1 MRVLHS
7 ERRPDART
15 NPYLSQLFQATSDE
29 GVEAVGWSFRTA
41 LLHRYDILHV
51 HWPEFLVAK
60 QTWSKR
66 LLARMLFVA
75 VIARLRLTSTPVV
88 RTVHNAQPHEDIG
101 DLDRHLLS
109 FLDALVVAEIHMTE
123 TSRSDR
129 RVPTVLIRHGDYRD
143 WYRRYPADVAVRG
156 RFGCVGSMRPYKGL
170 ERILEVF
177 PQVQAP
183 EVSLLI
189 RGHSSS
195 RDYVEGLARAAAA
208 DSRITFEAGFLD
220 DAELVRSVTSCEIIV
235 LPYRRVLN
243 SGVALLA
250 LSLDRPV
257 LAPSAPSVLELQR
270 ELGEDWILLFEGDL
284 EASHLEGA
292 LQRSRRRDPKS
303 MVDLSARTWK
313 SIGQQH
319 AAVYRDTIQG
329 RRVRGSTA
337 QGLAR

>member
-1 MRVLHS
+1 
-7 ERRPDART
+7 
-15 NPYLSQLFQATSDE
+15 
-29 GVEAVGWSFRTA
+29 
-41 LLHRYDILHV
+41 
-51 HWPEFLVAK
+51 
-60 QTWSKR
+60 
-66 LLARMLFVA
+66 
-75 VIARLRLTSTPVV
+75 
-88 RTVHNAQPHEDIG
+88 
-101 DLDRHLLS
+101 
-109 FLDALVVAEIHMTE
+109 
-123 TSRSDR
+123 
-129 RVPTVLIRHGDYRD
+129 
-143 WYRRYPADVAVRG
+143 
-156 RFGCVGSMRPYKGL
+156 MRPYKGL